1 MGLTGIM
8 LSEVSHTEKDK
19 YHIFS
24 LIYDL
29 LKIKQNRLTDRE
41 QTCDCQGGGGTWEE
55 GIGNLGLAD
64 ANYYV

>member
-1 MGLTGIM
+1 MDLTGIM
-8 LSEVSHTEKDK
+8 LSEVSQTEKDK

-41 QTCDCQGGGGTWEE
+41 PVSGYQWGE
-55 GIGNLGLAD
+55 GKGRQNRGRRLRD
-64 ANYYV
+64 TNCYV